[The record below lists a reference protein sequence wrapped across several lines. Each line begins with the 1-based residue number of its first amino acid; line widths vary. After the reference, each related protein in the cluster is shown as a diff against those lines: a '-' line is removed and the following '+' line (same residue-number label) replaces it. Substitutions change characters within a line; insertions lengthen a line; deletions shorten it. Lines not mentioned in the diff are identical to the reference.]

1 MRLLQEPNQ
10 TLPVGFA
17 ASYLATIEL
26 CVDMKKKAKS
36 TSRHAHGAIPKK
48 AGGTRGEPKDPVK
61 RIETDPAL
69 NNEESTAGTGM
80 LPPIGDDDP
89 NAAPSG

>member
-1 MRLLQEPNQ
+1 
-10 TLPVGFA
+10 
-17 ASYLATIEL
+17 
-26 CVDMKKKAKS
+26 MKKKAKS
-36 TSRHAHGAIPKK
+36 TSRHAHAAIPKK
-48 AGGTRGEPKDPVK
+48 AGRMRGEPKGSVK

>member
-1 MRLLQEPNQ
+1 MALR
-10 TLPVGFA
+10 
-17 ASYLATIEL
+17 
-26 CVDMKKKAKS
+26 VDMKKQIKS
-36 TSRHAHGAIPKK
+36 TSGPAHAASPVSKPPRRADFKNKEKK
-48 AGGTRGEPKDPVK
+48 SGRTRGRPGDSVK

-69 NNEESTAGTGM
+69 NNEDSTAGTGM

>member
-1 MRLLQEPNQ
+1 
-10 TLPVGFA
+10 
-17 ASYLATIEL
+17 
-26 CVDMKKKAKS
+26 MKKKTKS
-36 TSRHAHGAIPKK
+36 TSGHVHSVLPRK
-48 AGGTRGEPKDPVK
+48 AGHTRAEPKGSAK

>member
-1 MRLLQEPNQ
+1 
-10 TLPVGFA
+10 
-17 ASYLATIEL
+17 
-26 CVDMKKKAKS
+26 MKKHTKA
-36 TSRHAHGAIPKK
+36 TSGPDQPTRPGNSKNMRKK
-48 AGGTRGEPKDPVK
+48 DGSTRGQPREPAK

>member
-1 MRLLQEPNQ
+1 
-10 TLPVGFA
+10 
-17 ASYLATIEL
+17 
-26 CVDMKKKAKS
+26 MKKHSKA
-36 TSRHAHGAIPKK
+36 TSIPTQPARSGELKNMRKK
-48 AGGTRGEPKDPVK
+48 AGSTRRQPRESAE

>member
-1 MRLLQEPNQ
+1 M
-10 TLPVGFA
+10 A
-17 ASYLATIEL
+17 L
-26 CVDMKKKAKS
+26 CVDMKKQAKS
-36 TSRHAHGAIPKK
+36 TSGPAHAASPASKPPRRADLKNTRKK
-48 AGGTRGEPKDPVK
+48 GGRTRRQPTESVK